1 MLEAT
6 LTFGTLF
13 SIMFFLVGGILGW
26 LMRQNSCERSYTNFI
41 HPEMFDA
48 NGNIIPDEILALRFE
63 TDYDTDNDDE
73 EDDED

>member
-26 LMRQNSCERSYTNFI
+26 LMRQNSYERSYTNFI